1 MLILGPQDGTKHLLI
16 WVKGFIFAPWF
27 DDLTVC
33 DMMETILQYFA
44 HFSWVEAI
52 DMAGLVLGLV
62 YLWLEFKASI
72 WLWLA
77 GIIMPIV
84 HGYLYWERGLYAD
97 FGMEVYYVL
106 AAIYGYAVWRWTK
119 ARTLETQNLAS
130 PKDAE
135 GSVQNLTSPKDSE
148 DLTSPNEERPIT
160 RFPLRRVLPVTI
172 VGLVLWAVIYWILI
186 TWTDSDVPLCD
197 SFTTSLSMVAMW
209 ALAQKYAEQWL
220 LWFVVDAVC
229 TVLYIY
235 KQIPFTACLYA
246 FYTVMAI
253 LGYRQWLRK
262 IPNA

>member
-1 MLILGPQDGTKHLLI
+1 MIDAIT
-16 WVKGFIFAPWF
+16 
-27 DDLTVC
+27 
-33 DMMETILQYFA
+33 QYFA
-44 HFSWVEAI
+44 DFTWIKAI

-77 GIIMPIV
+77 SVVMPIV

-106 AAIYGYAVWRWTK
+106 AAIYGYATWRWHSSRSSGK
-119 ARTLETQNLAS
+119 AEQS
-130 PKDAE
+130 
-135 GSVQNLTSPKDSE
+135 S
-148 DLTSPNEERPIT
+148 ERPIT
-160 RFPLRRVLPVTI
+160 RFPLRQVLPVTLI
-172 VGLVLWAVIYWILI
+172 WLALWALIYWILI
-186 TWTDSDVPLCD
+186 TWTDSTVPLCD

-235 KQIPFTACLYA
+235 KQIPFTAALYA
-246 FYTVMAI
+246 FYTLIAL

-262 IPNA
+262 IPSSNN